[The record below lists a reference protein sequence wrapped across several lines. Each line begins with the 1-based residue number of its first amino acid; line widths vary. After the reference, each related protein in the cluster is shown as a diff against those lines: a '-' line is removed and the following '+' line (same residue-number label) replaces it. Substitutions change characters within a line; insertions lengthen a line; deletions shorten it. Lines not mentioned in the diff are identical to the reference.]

1 MEYEITPGPGY
12 LRAKLYG
19 RETIEETRVFIRS
32 IVRESQEHHP
42 GAILI
47 EVHQSR
53 VIFHSEPN
61 GLLDYFKRLG
71 RGSACRIALL
81 GDTAELRLSHEYLA
95 LLARQQ
101 GLNVRSFEIELA
113 ALHWLSNRR
122 HAEDRRYR
130 MERRNQAAPRDIA
143 AQRRR
148 RHRRFGPQEGSG
160 DQLQAG

>member
-12 LRAKLYG
+12 LRAKLSG
-19 RETIEETRVFIRS
+19 RETIEETREFIRS
-32 IVRESQEHHP
+32 IVRENQEYLR

-53 VIFHSEPN
+53 SIFHSEPN

-71 RGSACRIALL
+71 RGSSCRIALI

-101 GLNVRSFEIELA
+101 GLNVRSFQIESA
-113 ALHWLSNRR
+113 ALQWLSNRR
-122 HAEDRRYR
+122 DGDDRRYR
-130 MERRNQAAPRDIA
+130 LERRNRAAQRDIA

-148 RHRRFGPQEGSG
+148 RHRRYGPQNGF
-160 DQLQAG
+160 DDLLHAG